1 MYREAAPAIFQM
13 GNFFD
18 ELCIIDEEGIVRYYN
33 VCLSDG
39 AAFSVDEVIGK
50 HVTEIFPS
58 LTLETNEVLQALEE
72 QKSICAFHNDCLNY
86 RGERYQGYV
95 STFPILQRD
104 NFRGIAIALKYLT
117 PDYQDEFIE
126 MQDNSYRRRLYRGGY
141 TIDDIIT
148 CDPYMNGLKEKI
160 RKVSRRDS
168 SVLIQGNT
176 GTGKEL
182 VAQALHYLSA
192 GSTGPFISQNCSAI
206 PENLLESTLFGTEK
220 GSFTGAVTNQGLFE
234 IADGGTLFLDEIN
247 SMSPALQSKIL
258 TAVETKTVRRL
269 GGHKD
274 IRINIRI
281 IGAINENP
289 FEAIEGGRLRSDLF
303 YRLNVVNIS
312 IPPLRSRKNDIPL
325 LVEKL
330 LEKHN
335 ERFGKEVWMVS
346 DKALERL
353 VEYDYPGNVRELEN
367 IIMQSVSMADR
378 EHVLSEKLLQMPMQI
393 QAIGADA
400 EKWDRKGP
408 LDEYLANLE
417 KEIIREVMITEG
429 GNISRTAEV
438 LHIKRQTLQH
448 KLKKYGMKE

>member
-192 GSTGPFISQNCSAI
+192 RSTGPFISQNCSAI

-303 YRLNVVNIS
+303 YRLNVVNFT
-312 IPPLRSRKNDIPL
+312 LRDLKDRPADIPYLTDYYVGYYNEKFKMKLKGLSRDAADLFAHHSWPGNIRELRNIIEGAFNVAETDWITAKDIPDYLKETKNSAASQSFNQL
-325 LVEKL
+325 LEPQSYDSFQCRLADLERRFLRQTVERCRTKAEAAKL
-330 LEKHN
+330 LEITPQ
-335 ERFGKEVWMVS
+335 
-346 DKALERL
+346 ALN
-353 VEYDYPGNVRELEN
+353 Y
-367 IIMQSVSMADR
+367 
-378 EHVLSEKLLQMPMQI
+378 KLH
-393 QAIGADA
+393 
-400 EKWDRKGP
+400 RK
-408 LDEYLANLE
+408 
-417 KEIIREVMITEG
+417 
-429 GNISRTAEV
+429 
-438 LHIKRQTLQH
+438 
-448 KLKKYGMKE
+448 